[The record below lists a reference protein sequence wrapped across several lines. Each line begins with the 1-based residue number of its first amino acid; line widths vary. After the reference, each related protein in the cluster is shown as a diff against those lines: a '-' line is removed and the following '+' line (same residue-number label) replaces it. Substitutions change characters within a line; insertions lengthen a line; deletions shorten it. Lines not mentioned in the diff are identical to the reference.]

1 MDNKKVPNLTP
12 EKNYKFA
19 CKYCDYSTCRHSQW
33 DRHILTRKHINNEKR
48 NLLVPLVPHDN
59 TIPMHIEIHKCGCGR
74 AYKYI
79 SGLCKHQKNCSILNK
94 STETQLVNK
103 TNTNDLLEIILNEN
117 TELKKILNQ
126 QQKQIGELI
135 PKIGNITNNTTNKF
149 NLNVFLNTECKDAI
163 SIMDFAKSL
172 EVHTQDLENTG
183 KNGYI
188 TGLTQ
193 IILKGLSEL
202 DLHKRPIH
210 CSDLK
215 REVLYV
221 KDDKEWAKDNEDR
234 EMMKKAIKY
243 IRRSNIKQIPKWVDE
258 NPDCTDSG
266 GSKNDLYMNIIQNSM
281 GHVEERTED
290 KNMNKIIKNVAAS
303 VTIDKM
309 IENK

>member
-12 EKNYKFA
+12 DKKS
-19 CKYCDYSTCRHSQW
+19 KYFCECCDYCTNRKSQW
-33 DRHILTRKHINNEKR
+33 DRHLLTGKHMINVNR
-48 NLLVPLVPHDN
+48 NQKVPDDN
-59 TIPMHIEIHKCGCGR
+59 DITTVIEIHKCGCGR
-74 AYKYI
+74 TYKYL
-79 SGLCKHQKNCSILNK
+79 SGLCKHQKSCKFLNK
-94 STETQLVNK
+94 SNETQLVNN

-117 TELKKILNQ
+117 NELKKILNE
-126 QQKQIGELI
+126 QQKQIGEMI
-135 PKIGNITNNTTNKF
+135 PKIGNTTNNTTNKF

-172 EVHTQDLENTG
+172 QVQTRDLENTG
-183 KNGYI
+183 KSGYV

-266 GSKNDLYMNIIQNSM
+266 GRKNDLYMNIIQNSM
-281 GHVEERTED
+281 GSVEEEVEE
-290 KNMNKIIKNVAAS
+290 KNMNKIIKNVAAK
-303 VTIDKM
+303 VTIDKL

>member
-1 MDNKKVPNLTP
+1 MDNKKVPNLAP
-12 EKNYKFA
+12 EKKP
-19 CKYCDYSTCRHSQW
+19 KYYCNCCDYYTCRKSQW
-33 DRHILTRKHINNEKR
+33 DRHISTTKHLNNDIWNQK
-48 NLLVPLVPHDN
+48 VPDDN
-59 TIPMHIEIHKCGCGR
+59 MQTTIIEIHKCGCGR
-74 AYKYI
+74 TYKYM
-79 SGLCKHQKNCSILNK
+79 SGLCKHQKNCKFLVKPEKNK
-94 STETQLVNK
+94 INTS
-103 TNTNDLLEIILNEN
+103 NTNDLLEIILNEN
-117 TELKKILNQ
+117 NELKKILTE
-126 QQKQIGELI
+126 QQKQIGEMI
-135 PKIGNITNNTTNKF
+135 PKIGNTTNNTMNKF

-172 EVHTQDLENTG
+172 QVETSDLENTG
-183 KNGYI
+183 KCGYV

-215 REVLYV
+215 RDVLYV

-258 NPDCTDSG
+258 NPDCTDSA
-266 GSKNDLYMNIIQNSM
+266 GSKNNLYMNIIQNSM
-281 GHVEERTED
+281 GTAEEEVED
-290 KNMNKIIKNVAAS
+290 KNMNKIIKNVAAK

>member
-1 MDNKKVPNLTP
+1 MDNKKVPNLIP
-12 EKNYKFA
+12 ENKS
-19 CKYCDYSTCRHSQW
+19 KYFCNCCDYSTSRKSQW
-33 DRHILTRKHINNEKR
+33 DRHLLTGKHLNNEKR
-48 NLLVPLVPHDN
+48 NQKVPEHNIVSND
-59 TIPMHIEIHKCGCGR
+59 IEIHKCGCGR
-74 AYKYI
+74 TYKYM
-79 SGLCKHQKNCSILNK
+79 SGLCKHQKTCKFLNK
-94 STETQLVNK
+94 TEETQIVN
-103 TNTNDLLEIILNEN
+103 TSNTNDLLEIILNEN
-117 TELKKILNQ
+117 NELKKILNE
-126 QQKQIGELI
+126 QQKQIGEMI
-135 PKIGNITNNTTNKF
+135 PKIGNTTNNTTNKF

-172 EVHTQDLENTG
+172 QVQIQDLENTG
-183 KNGYI
+183 KSGYV

-281 GHVEERTED
+281 GSAEEEVEE
-290 KNMNKIIKNVAAS
+290 KNMNKIIKNVAAK
-303 VTIDKM
+303 VTIDK
-309 IENK
+309 

>member
-1 MDNKKVPNLTP
+1 MDNKKVPFLTP
-12 EKNYKFA
+12 EKKA
-19 CKYCDYSTCRHSQW
+19 KYYCICCDYSTSRKSQW
-33 DRHILTRKHINNEKR
+33 DRHVLTGKHLNNEFR
-48 NLLVPLVPHDN
+48 NQKVPDDN
-59 TIPMHIEIHKCGCGR
+59 IVTTTIEIHKCSCGR
-74 AYKYI
+74 TYKYM
-79 SGLCKHQKNCSILNK
+79 SGLCKHQKTCKFLNK
-94 STETQLVNK
+94 SEETQIVN
-103 TNTNDLLEIILNEN
+103 TSNTNDLLEIILNEN
-117 TELKKILNQ
+117 NELKKILNE
-126 QQKQIGELI
+126 QQKQIGEMI
-135 PKIGNITNNTTNKF
+135 PKIGNTTNNTTNKF

-172 EVHTQDLENTG
+172 QVQTQDLEKTG
-183 KNGYI
+183 KSGYV

-258 NPDCTDSG
+258 NPDCTDSA

-281 GHVEERTED
+281 GSVEEEAED
-290 KNMNKIIKNVAAS
+290 KNMNKIIKNVAAK
-303 VTIDKM
+303 VTIDKV
-309 IENK
+309 IDNK

>member
-1 MDNKKVPNLTP
+1 MDNEKVPVLRP
-12 EKNYKFA
+12 EKKA
-19 CKYCDYSTCRHSQW
+19 KYFCIHCDYSTSRKSQW
-33 DRHILTRKHINNEKR
+33 DRHILTGKHIANEKR
-48 NLLVPLVPHDN
+48 NQKVPDDN
-59 TIPMHIEIHKCGCGR
+59 MVTTTHEVHRCSCGR
-74 AYKYI
+74 TYKYM
-79 SGLCKHQKNCSILNK
+79 SGLCKHQKTCKFLNK
-94 STETQLVNK
+94 SEETQIVNNS
-103 TNTNDLLEIILNEN
+103 NTNDLLEIILNEN
-117 TELKKILNQ
+117 NELKKILNE
-126 QQKQIGELI
+126 QQKQIGEMI
-135 PKIGNITNNTTNKF
+135 PKIGNTTNNTTNKF

-172 EVHTQDLENTG
+172 QVQTQDLENTG
-183 KNGYI
+183 KSGYV

-258 NPDCTDSG
+258 NPDCIDSS
-266 GSKNDLYMNIIQNSM
+266 GSKNNLYMNIIQNSM
-281 GHVEERTED
+281 GSAEEDVEE
-290 KNMNKIIKNVAAS
+290 KNMNKIIKNVAAK
-303 VTIDKM
+303 VTIDKV
-309 IENK
+309 IDNK

>member
-1 MDNKKVPNLTP
+1 MDNEKVPNLAP
-12 EKNYKFA
+12 DKKA
-19 CKYCDYSTCRHSQW
+19 KYFCIHCDYSTSRKSQW
-33 DRHILTRKHINNEKR
+33 DRHILTGKHIANEKR
-48 NLLVPLVPHDN
+48 NQKVPDDN
-59 TIPMHIEIHKCGCGR
+59 TVITTHEVHRCSCGR
-74 AYKYI
+74 TYKYM
-79 SGLCKHQKNCSILNK
+79 SGLCKHQKTCKFLNK
-94 STETQLVNK
+94 SEETQIVNNS
-103 TNTNDLLEIILNEN
+103 NTNDLLEIILNEN
-117 TELKKILNQ
+117 NELKKILNE
-126 QQKQIGELI
+126 QQKQIGEMI
-135 PKIGNITNNTTNKF
+135 PKIGNTTNNTTNKF

-172 EVHTQDLENTG
+172 QVQTQDLENTG
-183 KNGYI
+183 KSGYV

-258 NPDCTDSG
+258 NPDCTDSS
-266 GSKNDLYMNIIQNSM
+266 GSKNNLYMNIIQNSM
-281 GHVEERTED
+281 GSAEEDVEE
-290 KNMNKIIKNVAAS
+290 KNMNKIIKNVAAK
-303 VTIDKM
+303 VTIDKV
-309 IENK
+309 IDNK

>member
-1 MDNKKVPNLTP
+1 MDNEKVPVLRP
-12 EKNYKFA
+12 EKKA
-19 CKYCDYSTCRHSQW
+19 KYFCIHCDYSTSRKSQW
-33 DRHILTRKHINNEKR
+33 DRHILTGKHIANEKR
-48 NLLVPLVPHDN
+48 NQKVPDDN
-59 TIPMHIEIHKCGCGR
+59 MVTTTHEVHRCSCGR
-74 AYKYI
+74 TYKYM
-79 SGLCKHQKNCSILNK
+79 SGLCKHQKTCKFLNK
-94 STETQLVNK
+94 SEETQIVNNS
-103 TNTNDLLEIILNEN
+103 NTNDLLEIILNEN
-117 TELKKILNQ
+117 NELKKILNE
-126 QQKQIGELI
+126 QQKQIGEMI
-135 PKIGNITNNTTNKF
+135 PKIGNTTNNTTNKF

-172 EVHTQDLENTG
+172 QVQTQDLENTG
-183 KNGYI
+183 KSGYV

-258 NPDCTDSG
+258 NPDCTDSS
-266 GSKNDLYMNIIQNSM
+266 GSKNNLYMNIIQNSM
-281 GHVEERTED
+281 GSAEEDVEE
-290 KNMNKIIKNVAAS
+290 KNMNKIIKNVAAK
-303 VTIDKM
+303 VTIDKV
-309 IENK
+309 IDNK

>member
-1 MDNKKVPNLTP
+1 MDNKKVPNLRP
-12 EKNYKFA
+12 EKKI
-19 CKYCDYSTCRHSQW
+19 KYYCECCDYSTPRKSQW
-33 DRHILTRKHINNEKR
+33 DRHLLTGKHLNNEKR
-48 NLLVPLVPHDN
+48 NQKVPDDN
-59 TIPMHIEIHKCGCGR
+59 MVINTIEIHKCSCGR
-74 AYKYI
+74 TYKYM
-79 SGLCKHQKNCSILNK
+79 SGLCKHQKTCKFLNK
-94 STETQLVNK
+94 TEETQIVN
-103 TNTNDLLEIILNEN
+103 TSNTKDLLEIILNEN
-117 TELKKILNQ
+117 NELKKILNE
-126 QQKQIGELI
+126 QQKQIGEMI
-135 PKIGNITNNTTNKF
+135 PKIGNTTNNTTNKF

-172 EVHTQDLENTG
+172 QVETQDLENTG
-183 KNGYI
+183 KSGYV

-243 IRRSNIKQIPKWVDE
+243 IRRSNLKQIPKWVDE
-258 NPDCTDSG
+258 NPDCIDSS
-266 GSKNDLYMNIIQNSM
+266 GSKNDLYMNILQNSM
-281 GHVEERTED
+281 GSAEEEVEE
-290 KNMNKIIKNVAAS
+290 KNMNKIIKNVAAK

-309 IENK
+309 IDNK

>member
-1 MDNKKVPNLTP
+1 MDNKKVPNLAL
-12 EKNYKFA
+12 EKKSKYY
-19 CKYCDYSTCRHSQW
+19 CKSCHYSTSRKSQW
-33 DRHILTRKHINNEKR
+33 DRHIFTTKHLNNEKW
-48 NLLVPLVPHDN
+48 NQKVPDDKTVT
-59 TIPMHIEIHKCGCGR
+59 TISEIHKCTCGR
-74 AYKYI
+74 TYKYM
-79 SGLCKHQKNCSILNK
+79 SGLCKHQKNCNFLNK
-94 STETQLVNK
+94 SQESKIINNS
-103 TNTNDLLEIILNEN
+103 NTNDLLSIILNEN
-117 TELKKILNQ
+117 NELKKILNE
-126 QQKQIGELI
+126 QQKQIGEMI
-135 PKIGNITNNTTNKF
+135 PKIGNTTNNTTNKF

-172 EVHTQDLENTG
+172 QIQTQDLENTG
-183 KNGYI
+183 RSGYI

-193 IILKGLSEL
+193 IIVKGLSEL

-221 KDDKEWAKDNEDR
+221 KDDKQWAKDNEDN

-258 NPDCTDSG
+258 NPDCIDSG

-281 GHVEERTED
+281 GSAEEDSQE
-290 KNMNKIIKNVAAS
+290 KNMNKIIKNVAAK

>member
-1 MDNKKVPNLTP
+1 MDNKKVPNLAP
-12 EKNYKFA
+12 DKKA
-19 CKYCDYSTCRHSQW
+19 KYFCIHCDYSTSRKSQW
-33 DRHILTRKHINNEKR
+33 DRHILTGKHMANEKR
-48 NLLVPLVPHDN
+48 NQKVPHDN
-59 TIPMHIEIHKCGCGR
+59 MVTTTYEVHRCGCGR
-74 AYKYI
+74 TYKYM
-79 SGLCKHQKNCSILNK
+79 SGLCKHQKTCKFLNK
-94 STETQLVNK
+94 SEETQIVNNS
-103 TNTNDLLEIILNEN
+103 NTNDLLEIILNEN
-117 TELKKILNQ
+117 NELKKILNE
-126 QQKQIGELI
+126 QQKQIGEMI
-135 PKIGNITNNTTNKF
+135 PKIGNTTNNTTNKF

-172 EVHTQDLENTG
+172 QVQTQDLENTG
-183 KNGYI
+183 KSGYV

-258 NPDCTDSG
+258 NPDCTDSS
-266 GSKNDLYMNIIQNSM
+266 GSKNNLYMNIIQNSM
-281 GHVEERTED
+281 GSAEEDVEE
-290 KNMNKIIKNVAAS
+290 KNMNKIIKNVAAK
-303 VTIDKM
+303 VTIDKV
-309 IENK
+309 IDNK

>member
-1 MDNKKVPNLTP
+1 MDNEKVPNLAP
-12 EKNYKFA
+12 DKKA
-19 CKYCDYSTCRHSQW
+19 KYFCIHCDYSTSRKSQW
-33 DRHILTRKHINNEKR
+33 DRHILTGKHIANEKR
-48 NLLVPLVPHDN
+48 NQKVPDDN
-59 TIPMHIEIHKCGCGR
+59 MVTTTHEVHRCSCGR
-74 AYKYI
+74 TYKYM
-79 SGLCKHQKNCSILNK
+79 SGLCKHQKTCKFLNK
-94 STETQLVNK
+94 SEETQIVNNS
-103 TNTNDLLEIILNEN
+103 NTNDLLEIILNEN
-117 TELKKILNQ
+117 NELKKILNE
-126 QQKQIGELI
+126 QQKQIGEMI
-135 PKIGNITNNTTNKF
+135 PKIGNTTNNTTNKF

-172 EVHTQDLENTG
+172 QVQTQDLENTG
-183 KNGYI
+183 KSGYV

-258 NPDCTDSG
+258 NPDCTDSS
-266 GSKNDLYMNIIQNSM
+266 GSKNNLYMNIIQNSM
-281 GHVEERTED
+281 GSAEEDVEE
-290 KNMNKIIKNVAAS
+290 KNMNKIIKNVAAK
-303 VTIDKM
+303 VTIDKV
-309 IENK
+309 IDNK